1 MKKKFV
7 LLSLLVLLSLAL
19 YAQSSSETEENLT
32 YLNVDIIKVYQHK
45 DAYFVL
51 YNKSGNKMGQV
62 ALPKEWFQY
71 GSGNHSRIRP
81 LPSKLAP
88 YLTVIYKDN
97 EFYKVYLNMPV
108 DRLHPAWAV
117 LDNNIDITARINKE
131 TLDISF

>member
-19 YAQSSSETEENLT
+19 YAQSASETEENFT
-32 YLNVDIIKVYQHK
+32 YFNVDIIKVYQHK

-51 YNKSGNKMGQV
+51 YNKNGNKMGQV

-71 GSGNHSRIRP
+71 GSENQSRIRP

-88 YLTVIYKDN
+88 YLTVIYKDGA
-97 EFYKVYLNMPV
+97 FYKVYLNMPV
-108 DRLHPAWAV
+108 DRLDPAWAI
-117 LDNNIDITARINKE
+117 LDNNIDISAKINKE
-131 TLDISF
+131 TLEMSF